1 MTNETTAEHVLTI
14 TNGVSGS
21 NSDLWIADSGA
32 MSHMTNS
39 LERMYDITDVS
50 THVKVGD
57 GKHINM
63 VKSGKICSVIQQQD
77 GSQTEIVLTN
87 VKYVPDLW
95 CNLFSLV
102 TAMKQG
108 CKLSGKR

>member
-63 VKSGKICSVIQQQD
+63 VRVVRFAVSSN
-77 GSQTEIVLTN
+77 SRMEAEHRS
-87 VKYVPDLW
+87 
-95 CNLFSLV
+95 F
-102 TAMKQG
+102 
-108 CKLSGKR
+108 